1 MKSDLDYIVLNTAST
16 SYFTARNA
24 EAFLSPVS
32 FTSACSLRGIR
43 SKTRKTSVRKLPL
56 ALALKTFVG
65 DGTKAAGRVKL
76 LLATTH
82 GVLLAVY
89 WRFWQGQLLP
99 YAPQAKRAL
108 YAKLATALFL
118 RALRQVVDST
128 AGDVV
133 QLVRT
138 LPRHSLESRTVT
150 AGPQSQFPLID
161 FS

>member
-32 FTSACSLRGIR
+32 FTSACSLRDIR

-89 WRFWQGQLLP
+89 WRLWQGQLLP
-99 YAPQAKRAL
+99 YAPQANSAL
-108 YAKLATALFL
+108 YANLAKALFARFYGKSL
-118 RALRQVVDST
+118 I
-128 AGDVV
+128 
-133 QLVRT
+133 
-138 LPRHSLESRTVT
+138 PRWGRSSV
-150 AGPQSQFPLID
+150 G
-161 FS
+161 

>member
-16 SYFTARNA
+16 SYFAARNA

-82 GVLLAVY
+82 GVLLSVY
-89 WRFWQGQLLP
+89 WRCCHGTHRP
-99 YAPQAKRAL
+99 ACI
-108 YAKLATALFL
+108 
-118 RALRQVVDST
+118 
-128 AGDVV
+128 
-133 QLVRT
+133 
-138 LPRHSLESRTVT
+138 SREI
-150 AGPQSQFPLID
+150 S
-161 FS
+161 